1 MQPLYGRR
9 VRETGKGLNGQTMPL
24 RSFAGNPAPEWR
36 MERGQKNPG
45 AADRSGVGI
54 VIDLTDYFIR
64 IIFLVLLYLPANI
77 L

>member
-1 MQPLYGRR
+1 
-9 VRETGKGLNGQTMPL
+9 
-24 RSFAGNPAPEWR
+24 